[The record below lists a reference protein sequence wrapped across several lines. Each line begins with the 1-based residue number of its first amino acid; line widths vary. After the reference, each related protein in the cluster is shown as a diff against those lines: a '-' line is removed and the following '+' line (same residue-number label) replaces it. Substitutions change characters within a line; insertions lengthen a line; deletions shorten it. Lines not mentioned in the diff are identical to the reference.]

1 MSKNF
6 ELLREEGRAQELFGP
21 QTTETRAVSPA
32 PVIQLAGTP
41 ALEVEGMARTEV
53 MKLVQRLFAS
63 SDSRGPRQ
71 VCFVG
76 TEPGNGCSWICAH
89 AAEILASQ
97 VPGSVCAVDCDFQAP
112 SLHREFR
119 VENSYGL
126 RDALIGDG
134 SIRQYARQL
143 SRPNLWL
150 LSSGSQNGDPWSSAS
165 LERMHQRISEL
176 RADFDYVLVDTAPL
190 SLGNHVGVLGAW
202 SDGVALVLKANSSRR
217 EKARRVLEELQAANV
232 PVLGAILNQRTFP
245 IPDKIYSW
253 L

>member
-6 ELLREEGRAQELFGP
+6 ELLREEGRAQELFSL
-21 QTTETRAVSPA
+21 QTGETAAVSPA
-32 PVIQLAGTP
+32 PVVPLVGTP
-41 ALEVEGMARTEV
+41 ALEVDGMARTEV
-53 MKLVQRLFAS
+53 MKLVQRLFFS
-63 SDSRGPRQ
+63 SQSRGPHQ

-76 TEPGNGCSWICAH
+76 TDPGDGCSWICAH

-97 VPGSVCAVDCDFQAP
+97 VPGSVCALDCDLQAP

-119 VENSYGL
+119 VENHYGL
-126 RDALIGDG
+126 SDALIGDG

-150 LSSGSQNGDPWSSAS
+150 LSSGSQGADAFSPSNV
-165 LERMHQRISEL
+165 ERMHQRISEL
-176 RADFDYVLVDTAPL
+176 RAEFDYILVDSPPL
-190 SLGNHVGVLGAW
+190 SVGNQGAILGAW

-217 EKARRVLEELQAANV
+217 EQARHVLQEFQAANV
-232 PVLGAILNQRTFP
+232 PVLGAVLNQRTFP

>member
-21 QTTETRAVSPA
+21 QTGESRAVPPA
-32 PVIQLAGTP
+32 AVMPLAGTP
-41 ALEVEGMARTEV
+41 ALEVDGMARTEV
-53 MKLVQRLFAS
+53 MKLVQRLFLS

-89 AAEILASQ
+89 TAEILASQ
-97 VPGSVCAVDCDFQAP
+97 VPGSVCALDCDLNAP
-112 SLHREFR
+112 SLHREFQ
-119 VENSYGL
+119 VENHHGL
-126 RDALIGDG
+126 TDALIGEG
-134 SIRQYARQL
+134 SIRQYVHQL

-150 LSSGSQNGDPWSSAS
+150 LSSGSQNEDPVSSLN
-165 LERMHQRISEL
+165 LERMHQRISQL
-176 RADFDYVLVDTAPL
+176 RAEFDYVLIDTTPL
-190 SLGNHVGVLGAW
+190 SLSKQGPLLGAW

-217 EKARRVLEELQAANV
+217 EKARRVVEEFQAANV
-232 PVLGAILNQRTFP
+232 PVLGAVLNQRRFP